1 MRLLVFFM
9 LLGMSVSAYSATEKD
24 SLNVPFKDRIAIHTN
39 SVGWL
44 MMTPNLGVEYSF
56 VQNDLEKVS
65 ALVHARYNPNSL
77 KTFNPRLVYNILG
90 ARAEVRWYAR
100 LRYIS
105 QGEQKLDSLELAKYG
120 RFKAF
125 WNKLTTRSYSLLGVD
140 NPQRHRA
147 YYLGPYLAYDKY
159 TMKLFKKGYQGFSV
173 GFGAT
178 AGYSIPLYQYKN
190 GSAIDFELGFSAG
203 FAMSKCDMFYYYDDV
218 DCYAYAGSKA
228 FHFVPFPV
236 ITDAR
241 VGFVYRMKSI
251 RDQILD
257 IDQPKIDG
265 YAAIY
270 ELRKSYDEKILNYIY
285 PYHIEPVVQDGD
297 TIHKKMMHEE
307 YLASDSIKA
316 WNKVIEEK
324 NNRIREIN
332 KIAMLSQQVDS
343 AMLLEE
349 LRPCYEYVEI
359 PEKMFAQYNHVI
371 PNKDIKSVAELDNE
385 YLNALMEKYAIVDM
399 DVVKEETGI
408 GQVEDPLLF
417 SYSSLRSKMLEKN
430 DSVTGI
436 RLIEL
441 MVQSVSNV
449 NSNVR
454 FFNTKYNISSTG
466 KEIGYDAMPAKME
479 VITGEAGKGY
489 GLDFVFGVDTLALA
503 TPQSYSFK
511 ALNDEI
517 EARNVYKFVKLE
529 EIVGPIVTQSDA
541 EQAAKSKDKAKKEGV
556 KKEKTKKSKAGKK
569 AKSAKSGDADKEAAD
584 TEKVENA
591 EIAEDG
597 GEDGKEGSAKGNI
610 DASSLSVEESSQ
622 SNSSQ
627 DNAGV
632 VDALEQNLEL
642 SNAP

>member
-9 LLGMSVSAYSATEKD
+9 LLGMSVSAYSAAEKD

-56 VQNDLEKVS
+56 IQNNLEKVS

-77 KTFNPRLVYNILG
+77 KTFNPRLVYNIAG
-90 ARAEVRWYAR
+90 ARAEVRWYTR
-100 LRYIS
+100 LRYVTD
-105 QGEQKLDSLELAKYG
+105 GEQKLDSLERVKYG
-120 RFKAF
+120 GFKAF
-125 WNKLTTRSYSLLGVD
+125 WNKLTTRPYSLLGVE

-147 YYLGPYLAYDKY
+147 YYIGPYLAFDKY
-159 TMKLFKKGYQGFSV
+159 AMKLFKKGYQGFSV

-190 GSAIDFELGFSAG
+190 GSAIDFELGLSAG
-203 FAMSKCDMFYYYDDV
+203 FAMSKCDMFYYNDDV
-218 DCYAYAGSKA
+218 DCYSYAGSKA

-236 ITDAR
+236 VTDAR
-241 VGFVYRMKSI
+241 VGFVYRINSI

-257 IDQPKIDG
+257 IDQEKIDG
-265 YAAIY
+265 FAAIY
-270 ELRKSYDEKILNYIY
+270 ELRKSYDEKILNYIL
-285 PYHIEPVVQDGD
+285 PYHVEPVVQDGD
-297 TIHKKMMHEE
+297 TIYKKIMHEE

-316 WNKVIEEK
+316 WNKVVEEK
-324 NNRIREIN
+324 NSRIREIN
-332 KIAMLSQQVDS
+332 RIALLSEQVDS

-349 LRPCYEYVEI
+349 LRLCYEYVEI
-359 PEKMFAQYNHVI
+359 PEKMFAQYNRMI
-371 PNKDIKSVAELDNE
+371 PNKDVKSVAELENE
-385 YLNALMEKYAIVDM
+385 YLNTLMSKYAIVDK

-436 RLIEL
+436 RLIDL

-454 FFNTKYNISSTG
+454 FFNTKYNMSSAG

-517 EARNVYKFVKLE
+517 EARNVYKLVVLE
-529 EIVGPIVTQSDA
+529 EMVGPIVTDDKKA
-541 EQAAKSKDKAKKEGV
+541 EHAAKEKGGEKAKKEKV
-556 KKEKTKKSKAGKK
+556 KKNKAAKKDKAVKPDAASDDAKETEK
-569 AKSAKSGDADKEAAD
+569 AKKTEA
-584 TEKVENA
+584 V
-591 EIAEDG
+591 EDG
-597 GEDGKEGSAKGNI
+597 DEEGKESNAGNGV
-610 DASSLSVEESSQ
+610 DESSLPAEETAQSQ
-622 SNSSQ
+622 ASQ
-627 DNAGV
+627 NDAV
-632 VDALEQNLEL
+632 VIDALEQNLGFG
-642 SNAP
+642 NAP